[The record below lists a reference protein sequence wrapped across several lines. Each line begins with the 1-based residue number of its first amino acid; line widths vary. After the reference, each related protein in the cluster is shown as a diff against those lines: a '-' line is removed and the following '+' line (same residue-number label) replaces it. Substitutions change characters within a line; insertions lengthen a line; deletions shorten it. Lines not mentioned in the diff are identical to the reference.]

1 MTTQSRNET
10 LRDAALRYARLG
22 IPIFPL
28 QSRSKKP
35 FSDYYVTCAGVPAWA
50 GGPHPACRKQRH
62 GGFYAAT
69 TDPARISAWW
79 DLHPDAN
86 IGAATGVV
94 FDGFDIDVDPDKG
107 TNGEDSFAQLEANNG
122 RQDLGPV
129 HRTGRGGR
137 HILLQPTGAG
147 SSNGAIGD
155 GLDFKGTGGYVLLPP
170 SIHPNGS
177 PYEASVGIGDVP
189 LPPAADWLKLAAIQ
203 SSSLVKSFDGVTA
216 EDVPVGRRHDYLA
229 SRAGVL
235 RALRFNEASIYAAL
249 SIENALFDEHLPDR
263 DIEDFARNYA
273 AKVPGNIV
281 YDPGDKGNADWFAD
295 YASDRVCYDHLQDVW
310 RIWDDHRWAD
320 DPTEVIDRIW
330 DEAYRARLHRAAD
343 LTGDQHK
350 SELMAAASMTHRS
363 RRDAGLTWARAN
375 ATFARDGSEF
385 DRDPYLIGA
394 DDGII
399 ELAAGRWTFRPGRQS
414 DNVTKTVG
422 YDFDEGASCPI
433 MDRALDDIFMGD
445 RDLIDAWWVY
455 FGYSLTGDVSARK
468 VFFCWGIGSNG
479 KSMLA
484 RIMRAVAGEYGATA
498 ESSLVE
504 SVRRGFGR
512 ATNDVRELKDVRL
525 AVAPEWDDSGVLD
538 EGRLKR
544 LTGGQGEQVKG
555 RLLYQNNV
563 AFDPTHKLWLLT
575 NHKPAVVDDSLATWD
590 RIVLI
595 PFLNRFTPDQ
605 AGFDPYLGDKIIAAE
620 RPGILRRALDGAVRF
635 LDSRTLPRPTAVLNA
650 TADYRAE
657 SDVIANWLDAGNAV
671 ETPGC
676 RTPYR
681 DIADSFRTWY
691 RREGYAVTELPPDRK
706 LAALLTG
713 HGFKKVKVNGSVYYD
728 GVRIESYFNGLG
740 SIADDEPTEERS
752 QEEMAAA
759 YP

>member
-1 MTTQSRNET
+1 MTTTSSNET
-10 LRDAALRYARLG
+10 LKEGALRYAGRG

-28 QSRSKKP
+28 QPRSKKP
-35 FSDYYVTCAGVPAWA
+35 FSDYHVSCASIPAWA
-50 GGPHPACRKQRH
+50 GGPHPTCRKQRH

-69 TDPARISAWW
+69 TDPARIAAWW
-79 DLHPDAN
+79 DLHPEAN
-86 IGAATGVV
+86 IGGATGVV

-107 TNGEDSFAQLEANNG
+107 TNGEDTFTELEAKNG
-122 RQDLGPV
+122 QQDLGPV
-129 HRTGRGGR
+129 HTTGRGGR

-147 SSNGAIGD
+147 SSNGAIGE
-155 GLDFKGTGGYVLLPP
+155 GLDFKGKGGYILLPP
-170 SIHPNGS
+170 SVHPNGN
-177 PYEASVGIGDVP
+177 PYEAVVAFDDAP
-189 LPPAADWLKLAAIQ
+189 LPAAAEWLKLAAIQ

-249 SIENALFDEHLPDR
+249 STENALFDEPVPDK

-273 AKVPGNIV
+273 AKVPGTIV

-295 YASDRVCYDHLQDVW
+295 YASDRACYDHLVGQW
-310 RIWDDHRWAD
+310 RIWNDQRWAD
-320 DPTEVIDRIW
+320 DPTEEINRLW

-350 SELMAAASMTHRS
+350 NELMAAASMTHKS
-363 RRDAGLTWARAN
+363 RRDAGLSWARAN
-375 ATFARDGSEF
+375 AAFARDGTEF

-394 DDGII
+394 DNGVV
-399 ELAAGRWTFRPGRQS
+399 ELEPGRWTFRAGRQS

-422 YDFDEGASCPI
+422 YGFDAGGSCPTL
-433 MDRALDDIFMGD
+433 DRTLDDIFMGD
-445 RDLIDAWWVY
+445 RELIDAWWVY

-479 KSMLA
+479 KSVLA
-484 RIMRAVAGEYGATA
+484 RIMRAVAGDYGATA
-498 ESSLVE
+498 EPSLVE

-525 AVAPEWDDSGVLD
+525 AIAPEWDETAVLD
-538 EGRLKR
+538 EGRMKR

-563 AFDPTHKLWLLT
+563 AFNPTHKLWLLT

-590 RIVLI
+590 RIILI
-595 PFLNRFTPDQ
+595 PFLNRFTPTK

-620 RPGILRRALDGAVRF
+620 LSGILRRALDGAVRF
-635 LDSRTLPRPTAVLNA
+635 LDSRTLPRPAAVLNA

-657 SDVIANWLDAGNAV
+657 SDLIANWLDAGNAA
-671 ETPGC
+671 EIAGC

-681 DIADSFRTWY
+681 NIADSFRAWY
-691 RREGYAVTELPPDRK
+691 RKEGYAVSELPTDRK
-706 LAALLTG
+706 LAALLIG
-713 HGFKKVKVNGSVYYD
+713 HGFKKVRVNGGVNYD
-728 GVRIESYFNGLG
+728 GIRIDSFLYDLG
-740 SIADDEPTEERS
+740 SVGSEPAEELSQDEV
-752 QEEMAAA
+752 AVA

>member
-1 MTTQSRNET
+1 MATPASTAT
-10 LRDAALRYARLG
+10 LKEAALRYARHG
-22 IPIFPL
+22 IPVFPL
-28 QSRSKKP
+28 QARSKKP
-35 FSDYYVTCAGVPAWA
+35 FADYHVTCAGIPAWA
-50 GGPHPACRKQRH
+50 GGPHPTCPRQRH

-69 TDPARISAWW
+69 TDPARIDAWW
-79 DLHPDAN
+79 NLHGEAN
-86 IGAATGVV
+86 IGGATGVV
-94 FDGFDIDVDPDKG
+94 FDVLDIDIDPD
-107 TNGEDSFAQLEANNG
+107 NGIDGETRYALLETNNG
-122 RQDLGPV
+122 PQELGPW

-137 HILLQPTGAG
+137 HILVQPTGAS
-147 SSNGAIGD
+147 SSNGAIGE
-155 GLDFKGTGGYVLLPP
+155 GLDFKGKGGYVLLPP
-170 SIHPNGS
+170 SVHPNGRKYAVEVS
-177 PYEASVGIGDVP
+177 LDDAA

-203 SSSLVKSFDGVTA
+203 SSSLVKSFDGITA

-235 RALRFNEASIYAAL
+235 RATRFNEASIHAAL
-249 SIENALFDEHLPDR
+249 SVENALFEEPLPDR

-273 AKVPGNIV
+273 AKVPGNII

-295 YASDRVCYDHLQDVW
+295 YASERVCYDHLQDVW

-350 SELMAAASMTHRS
+350 SELLAAASMTHKS
-363 RRDAGLTWARAN
+363 RRDAGLIWARAN
-375 ATFARDGSEF
+375 AAIARDGSEF

-394 DDGII
+394 NNGII
-399 ELAAGRWTFRPGRQS
+399 ELATGRWTFRPGRQT
-414 DNVTKTVG
+414 DNVTKTVS
-422 YDFDEGASCPI
+422 YDFDPGASCPI
-433 MDRALDDIFMGD
+433 LDRALDDIFMGD
-445 RDLIDAWWVY
+445 KELIDAWWVY

-484 RIMRAVAGEYGATA
+484 RIMRAVAGDYGATA
-498 ESSLVE
+498 EPSVVE
-504 SVRRGFGR
+504 SVKRGFGR

-525 AVAPEWDDSGVLD
+525 AIAPEWDETAVLD
-538 EGRLKR
+538 EGRMKR

-575 NHKPAVVDDSLATWD
+575 NYKPAVVDDSLATWD

-595 PFLNRFTPDQ
+595 PFLNRFTPTKP
-605 AGFDPYLGDKIIAAE
+605 GFDPYLGDRIIAAE
-620 RPGILRRALDGAVRF
+620 LPGILRRALDGAVRF
-635 LDSRTLPRPTAVLNA
+635 LASRTLPRPTAVLNA

-657 SDVIANWLDAGNAV
+657 SDLIANWLDAGNAA
-671 ETPGC
+671 EMAGC

-681 DIADSFRTWY
+681 DIAASFRAWY
-691 RREGYAVTELPPDRK
+691 RREGLAVSELPTDRK
-706 LAALLTG
+706 LAALLVG
-713 HGFKKVKVNGSVYYD
+713 HGLKKVKVNGGVCYD
-728 GVRIESYFNGLG
+728 GIRIDSFLDGLG
-740 SIADDEPTEERS
+740 SVGSEPADELS
-752 QEEMAAA
+752 QDEMAAA